1 MTEVAKTNPQI
12 IRSLNRNSQIE
23 KEGEQYIFWKFVDGK
38 MMSPCYRRER
48 IKYAVNTEVWLEDN
62 EVDHNIQMSCGRG
75 LHVLASLPPKRI
87 RRYWG
92 TPKVL
97 IEVRVWP
104 KDILS
109 CLQWPSGPSW
119 WGAYSYLD
127 GPKIRVRR
135 LEVVAAYRID
145 RVDGNLIHIKT
156 APDYEQVPWDK
167 EDE

>member
-1 MTEVAKTNPQI
+1 MTEVAAKINSYII

-23 KEGEQYIFWKFVDGK
+23 KEGEQYIFWKFVDEK
-38 MMSPCYRRER
+38 MMSPYYSRGR
-48 IKYAVNTEVWLEDN
+48 IKYAVNTEVWLED
-62 EVDHNIQMSCGRG
+62 ERVDHNIQISCGRG

-87 RRYWG
+87 RRSWA
-92 TPKVL
+92 PKVL

-109 CLQWPSGPSW
+109 TLQTPSW
-119 WGAYSYLD
+119 RGVYSYLT

-135 LEVVAAYRID
+135 LEVVAAYRVD
-145 RVDGNLIHIKT
+145 RASGNLIHIKT
-156 APDYEQVPWDK
+156 APDYEQVPWGK